1 MNEENLGDSKS
12 TRHRSPAYPAIGL
25 QEAVSDSKTL
35 YDDNRRNWVHID
47 AAMTTLNYKPKS
59 GSGMRVLAALIM
71 FGLLED
77 DGSGTTRRVKVS
89 DAAYRILHLDEDDPE
104 WLALIQE
111 AARRPKIYAEML
123 AEWPESLPTDSAMQ
137 KHLILSKGFN
147 PEAVPGLVKD
157 FRLTYDYAQLGE
169 SGKVTRQPLDI
180 ASGSSE
186 HGQQQLGKVFEKR
199 TTVQVGG
206 TSSIGISASANGV
219 VGPPSKAAPRTLAIP
234 LGPDEQVVV
243 HYPAVFTTE
252 DFDFFVAQLSNFK
265 NRITVP
271 PPPAPSI
278 RTGQAVWRNKD
289 VDQPV
294 VVVGYLGW
302 RDGRHFIRVEGS
314 TTGIPLDEVAYLD

>member
-1 MNEENLGDSKS
+1 MSMNEENLGDSKS

-35 YDDNRRNWVHID
+35 YDDKRRNWVHID

-186 HGQQQLGKVFEKR
+186 HGQ
-199 TTVQVGG
+199 
-206 TSSIGISASANGV
+206 
-219 VGPPSKAAPRTLAIP
+219 
-234 LGPDEQVVV
+234 
-243 HYPAVFTTE
+243 
-252 DFDFFVAQLSNFK
+252 
-265 NRITVP
+265 
-271 PPPAPSI
+271 
-278 RTGQAVWRNKD
+278 
-289 VDQPV
+289 
-294 VVVGYLGW
+294 
-302 RDGRHFIRVEGS
+302 
-314 TTGIPLDEVAYLD
+314 